1 MKKTRFLVI
10 LMVILAVSIRC
21 GNMDKEKE
29 TVKKIIVD
37 AYINGFF
44 LKGDAKAIEKGFHPK
59 CEVVRF
65 RYMDIHKQPI
75 SYWIDHYK
83 KYPGPSYKDAVY
95 QFRSLTVME
104 RIANA
109 VVEVQ
114 ATKELTFTACFS
126 LFKLKEGWKIV
137 SKAVYLHGYQ
147 VPKER
152 KAVKIDPA
160 VYDAYVGRYTTKQG
174 LELTVTSSGNRLFIQ
189 DPVNRKMEFF
199 PESETTFFSKV
210 VESTVTFEKDKKGV
224 VTKLRLRSHTAK
236 EGKILEI
243 TARRL
248 IPKVAVLSGKIK
260 HFKMSEVVAGPFD
273 SRQSALKKYGNQ
285 LPEGLEIAPAS
296 PKGMV
301 KGWFLLKSDPIVSTM
316 DLESVN
322 RGTSPRGEPAIG
334 ISFKPES
341 AEKMKAYTTANRGKR
356 LAIML
361 DNQVISAPVIGGVI
375 SKNSMITGHF
385 TMDEV
390 SELIMQLKIAI
401 KR

>member
-1 MKKTRFLVI
+1 MG
-10 LMVILAVSIRC
+10 C

-29 TVKKIIVD
+29 TVKKVIVD

-59 CEVVRF
+59 CEIVQF

-75 SYWIDHYK
+75 SHWIDHYK

-95 QFRSLTVME
+95 QFRSLTVVE

-109 VVEVQ
+109 VVDVQ

-137 SKAVYLHGYQ
+137 NKVVYRNGYQ
-147 VPKER
+147 VPKDR
-152 KAVKIDPA
+152 KAAKINPA

-189 DPVNRKMEFF
+189 DPVNREMEFF

-210 VESTVTFEKDKKGV
+210 VESTVTFEKDKTGV
-224 VTKLRLRSHTAK
+224 VTKLRLRSQTAK
-236 EGKILEI
+236 DGKILEI

-248 IPKVAVLSGKIK
+248 IPKVAVFSGKIK

-273 SRQSALKKYGNQ
+273 SKKSAMKKYGNQ
-285 LPEGLEIAPAS
+285 LPEDMEIAPAS
-296 PKGMV
+296 PKGSA
-301 KGWFLLKSDPIVSTM
+301 KGWFLLKAEPIVSTK
-316 DLESVN
+316 DLESVD
-322 RGTSPRGEPAIG
+322 RGKDPLGVPAIS
-334 ISFKPES
+334 ISFKPEA

-356 LAIML
+356 VAIML
-361 DNQVISAPVIGGVI
+361 DNQVISAPAIAGVI
-375 SKNSMITGHF
+375 SKNSMIRGHF
-385 TMDEV
+385 TLDEV
-390 SELIMQLKIAI
+390 NEIIVQLKIAI
-401 KR
+401 NKNQ